1 MNLDFILFQ
10 VYPYVAFTIF
20 IVATWVRYDREQ
32 YSWSARSSQILS
44 DKWFVLGNNLFHWSV
59 IMLLSAHFVGL
70 LTPEALYKSIIS
82 PHHKQILAMTAGG
95 ILGTICWVGMTIL
108 VLRRL
113 FNPRVRANS
122 RPSDIMILLLLYVQL
137 MLGLS
142 TIHVSAKHLD
152 GVDME
157 ALANWAQHIVTFR
170 TDAYLYLQNINIIF
184 KIHLVVGM
192 TLFVLF
198 PFTRLV
204 HIVSVPVKY
213 LTRTGYQIVRK

>member
-1 MNLDFILFQ
+1 MNLDFIFFQ

-20 IVATWVRYDREQ
+20 VVATWIRYDREQ
-32 YSWSARSSQILS
+32 YSWNARSSQILS
-44 DKWFVLGNNLFHWSV
+44 DKWFVLGNNLFHWCI

-70 LTPEALYKSIIS
+70 LTPEVLYKSVIS
-82 PHHKQILAMTAGG
+82 AHHKQILAMTAGG
-95 ILGTICWVGMTIL
+95 ILGTICWVGMTML

-122 RPSDIMILLLLYVQL
+122 RPSDIMILLVLYLQL

-157 ALANWAQHIVTFR
+157 ALANWVQHIVTFR

-184 KIHLVVGM
+184 KIHLFVGM

-204 HIVSVPVKY
+204 HIVIRPLQY
-213 LTRTGYQIVRK
+213 LIRTGYQIVRK